1 MRITL
6 QIVVQIIPGG
16 NVVNGTGIG
25 KKNIKV
31 EQKEENFILNIKN
44 QINEVVDLFIKEV
57 VWVGSKVE
65 NIADIEVLVVRILD
79 VYIKVV
85 VRSIVYL
92 IYGDVSLPI
101 LLEADLKRKQV
112 IPPLAVSVFEKNI
125 PDIIAP
131 LIKNFIQEI

>member
-57 VWVGSKVE
+57 V
-65 NIADIEVLVVRILD
+65 
-79 VYIKVV
+79 
-85 VRSIVYL
+85 
-92 IYGDVSLPI
+92 
-101 LLEADLKRKQV
+101 
-112 IPPLAVSVFEKNI
+112 
-125 PDIIAP
+125 
-131 LIKNFIQEI
+131 